1 MTAHRIKGLASL
13 SFFGLLLMP
22 NAVRTQEVGDRL
34 VVHIRSA
41 AVTLNHVSLKNEGFG
56 QEVATSLQK
65 IEGVIR
71 TRALPTSGMV
81 EARLDANK
89 TTGERVA
96 DTAKKILE
104 EKLAGRK
111 IEAQNLLSHN
121 ASSKILVK
129 SVSGNQVQVTSERFY

>member
-13 SFFGLLLMP
+13 SFFSLLLMP

-34 VVHIRSA
+34 VVHIRRA
-41 AVTLNHVSLKNEGFG
+41 AVTLNQAALKNGTLAA
-56 QEVATSLQK
+56 EVATSLQK
-65 IEGVIR
+65 IDGVIR

-81 EARLDANK
+81 EARFDANK